1 MIHQTAIIQKG
12 AKISPTAKIE
22 AYTFVSKDSIIKD
35 NVHIM
40 QGAQIGGNTILEK
53 NVKVAQY
60 AIIGF
65 APQDLSYVD
74 EKISVHIGENTT
86 IREFATINGGTK
98 KGDGITRVGKNTF
111 VMAYSHIAHDCI
123 VGNNVV
129 LANNATLAGHVEIG
143 DFTVIGG
150 LSPIHQFVKIGQY
163 CMIAGAS
170 AISQDIP
177 PFCLAEGNR
186 AVVRSLNLVGIR
198 RHLSKDDI
206 IAIQDAYRKIFRS
219 TKSLKES
226 ANLLLETTK
235 SEKVK
240 MMCEFIINTK
250 RGIPFERVGNN
261 G

>member
-1 MIHQTAIIQKG
+1 MIHKTAIIENG
-12 AKISPTAKIE
+12 AKIGRDVKIG
-22 AYTFVSKDSIIKD
+22 AYSFISKDAVIGD
-35 NVHIM
+35 NCEIF
-40 QGAQIGGNTILEK
+40 QGAQIGGNTILGN
-53 NVKVAQY
+53 NVKIAQY
-60 AIIGF
+60 ALVGF

-111 VMAYSHIAHDCI
+111 VMAYVHIAHDCI
-123 VGNNVV
+123 VGDNVV

-143 DFTVIGG
+143 DFSVIGG
-150 LSPIHQFVKIGQY
+150 LTPIHQFVKIGQY

-219 TKSLKES
+219 TKAIKES
-226 ANLLLETTK
+226 ANLLLETTNN
-235 SEKVK
+235 EKVK
-240 MMCEFIINTK
+240 MMCEFIMNTK
-250 RGIPFERVGNN
+250 RGVPFERVGNN